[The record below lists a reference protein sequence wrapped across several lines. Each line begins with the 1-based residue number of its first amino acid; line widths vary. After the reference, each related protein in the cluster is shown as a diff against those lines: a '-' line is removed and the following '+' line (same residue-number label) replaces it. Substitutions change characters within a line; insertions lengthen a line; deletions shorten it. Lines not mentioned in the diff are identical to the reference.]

1 MVAISKERTD
11 SLAGSVAI
19 RVNCF
24 KIKEG
29 RFILDIRKK
38 FFFFSSPI
46 MAMMHWHRLH
56 SPQRGGGCPVSGN
69 IQGQA
74 GQGSEHP
81 M

>member
-11 SLAGSVAI
+11 SLAESVAI

-38 FFFFSSPI
+38 FFFFLSNNGHDALAQVAFTTERWWMSCL
-46 MAMMHWHRLH
+46 WKH
-56 SPQRGGGCPVSGN
+56 SRSGRT
-69 IQGQA
+69 GL
-74 GQGSEHP
+74 
-81 M
+81 

>member
-38 FFFFSSPI
+38 VVFFFFLSNKGHDA
-46 MAMMHWHRLH
+46 MAQVAFT
-56 SPQRGGGCPVSGN
+56 P
-69 IQGQA
+69 
-74 GQGSEHP
+74 
-81 M
+81 